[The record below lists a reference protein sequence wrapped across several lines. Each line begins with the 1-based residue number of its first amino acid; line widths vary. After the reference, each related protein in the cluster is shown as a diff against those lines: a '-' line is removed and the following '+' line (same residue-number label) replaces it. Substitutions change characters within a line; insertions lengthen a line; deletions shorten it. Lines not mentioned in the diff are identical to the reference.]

1 VGLHPLLFVWKEV
14 GRMKEDTTA
23 RITALLEPLATD
35 HGLELVAVEV
45 IGQAGSPI
53 VRVYLDREGGI
64 NIDAIAQSNSWIS
77 DALDAGDLVHSS
89 YTLEVSS
96 PGIERPL
103 RKTSDWERFSGKTVV
118 VKTSRPIEG
127 RSTFTGV
134 IAGLEGDEA
143 RVTVDE
149 TTHRIPLGA
158 VRTARLK
165 VDFDSIDEG
174 KAR

>member
-1 VGLHPLLFVWKEV
+1 MGLHPLLFVWKEV
-14 GRMKEDTTA
+14 GQVTVDIVA
-23 RITALLEPLATD
+23 RVTALLEPLAAD
-35 HGLELVAVEV
+35 HGLELVAIEMA
-45 IGQAGSPI
+45 GHAGSPI
-53 VRVYLDREGGI
+53 IRVLLDREGGI
-64 NIDAIAQSNSWIS
+64 NIDAIAQANSWIS
-77 DALDAGDLVHSS
+77 DELDAADIVQSA

-103 RKTSDWERFSGKTVV
+103 RKTSDWERFSGKTAV

-134 IAGLEGDEA
+134 LAGLEGEETLVSIDD
-143 RVTVDE
+143 VTY
-149 TTHRIPLGA
+149 HIPLDA

>member
-1 VGLHPLLFVWKEV
+1 
-14 GRMKEDTTA
+14 MTSDTTA
-23 RITALLEPLATD
+23 RITALLEPLAAD
-35 HGLELVAVEV
+35 HGLELVAVEMA
-45 IGQAGSPI
+45 GQSGSPI
-53 VRVYLDREGGI
+53 IRVLLDREGGI
-64 NIDAIAQSNSWIS
+64 NIDAIASANSWIS
-77 DALDAGDLVHSS
+77 DELDAADIVQTA

-103 RKTSDWERFSGKTVV
+103 RKTSDWERFSGKLAV

-127 RSTFTGV
+127 RSTFTGT
-134 IAGLEGDEA
+134 IGGLEGAKALVSVDD
-143 RVTVDE
+143 VTY
-149 TTHRIPLGA
+149 RIPLDA